1 MGPRSLVVALSDG
14 ESPELQPCHQQD
26 AAHAWCFLDNL
37 ARDLHC
43 VGDMGAGHP
52 SAVGFRRLLWGSGLG
67 RSRSAPAAWGQLLA
81 HEIPVTAA
89 SGTVPCGHVAQTL
102 LVKGPQQIPQ

>member
-1 MGPRSLVVALSDG
+1 M
-14 ESPELQPCHQQD
+14 D
-26 AAHAWCFLDNL
+26 AAHAWCFLDDL

-52 SAVGFRRLLWGSGLG
+52 SAVGFRCLLWRSGLG
-67 RSRSAPAAWGQLLA
+67 HSHSASAAWGQLLA

-89 SGTVPCGHVAQTL
+89 SGTVQCGRVAQTC
-102 LVKGPQQIPQ
+102 LVK